1 MPATSSTITPPASL
15 RSERARLQLGIVSG
29 FISESLSDFIGIPNS
44 RAVLY
49 FSGSI
54 EIYVAC
60 VERKNVGNELALL
73 SFDDISGFVKVP
85 EACYCCS
92 REETWHAPS

>member
-1 MPATSSTITPPASL
+1 MPSTADH
-15 RSERARLQLGIVSG
+15 V
-29 FISESLSDFIGIPNS
+29 
-44 RAVLY
+44 VLY
-49 FSGSI
+49 FMKHISRQRGRRGSI

-85 EACYCCS
+85 EACYRCS
-92 REETWHAPS
+92 REETWHVPS